1 MASTEVADKPAKPT
15 QTVPNQKS
23 KRTLFPRS
31 RVQFPDR
38 TPVSPTHEDNDEAM
52 PDLDANYISDD
63 ADDED
68 EDTTSNHIAIIRK
81 RVMTHKRKSNN
92 NALHRITFL
101 AANKTADIPALTVN
115 SRGTRGLGV
124 ANMHLQ
130 LDEWAYDEYFA
141 NAIIDEE
148 TGKSLE
154 YRDLMKL

>member
-68 EDTTSNHIAIIRK
+68 EDTTSNHRVRRSK
-81 RVMTHKRKSNN
+81 RVMAQK
-92 NALHRITFL
+92 
-101 AANKTADIPALTVN
+101 
-115 SRGTRGLGV
+115 
-124 ANMHLQ
+124 
-130 LDEWAYDEYFA
+130 
-141 NAIIDEE
+141 
-148 TGKSLE
+148 KSLTTTPFISSHFS
-154 YRDLMKL
+154 

>member
-1 MASTEVADKPAKPT
+1 M
-15 QTVPNQKS
+15 
-23 KRTLFPRS
+23 
-31 RVQFPDR
+31 
-38 TPVSPTHEDNDEAM
+38 SPTHEDNDEAM

-81 RVMTHKRKSNN
+81 RVMTHKGKSNN

-101 AANKTADIPALTVN
+101 AANKTSDIPALTVN

-124 ANMHLQ
+124 ATMHLQ
-130 LDEWAYDEYFA
+130 LDEWAYDEYFV